1 MPSADWRTTGGSQ
14 FEVRRIYD
22 ANAADGSYRVL
33 VDRLWPRGVSKRE
46 AALDEWAK
54 ELAPGSELRRWYGHD
69 PSRFGEFARRYRD
82 ELRSEQAS
90 DAIAR
95 LRTIARNNRITLVTA
110 TRDVEHSGA
119 HVLRDILRATD

>member
-1 MPSADWRTTGGSQ
+1 MNTGGVSQ

-22 ANAADGSYRVL
+22 ANVSDGSYRVL

-69 PSRFGEFARRYRD
+69 PSRFGEFARRYRN

-95 LRTIARNNRITLVTA
+95 LRTIAKNNRITLLTA

-119 HVLRDILRATD
+119 HVLRDILREAG